1 MIVIRYCCSVNPLY
15 AKKFD
20 GDEKKNA
27 ENKQFWRRLGWT
39 KSRKPKIMAEIKYI
53 KKSIWR
59 LLSI

>member
-1 MIVIRYCCSVNPLY
+1 MIVIRYCSVNPLY

-27 ENKQFWRRLGWT
+27 ENKQFWRRLGWN

-53 KKSIWR
+53 KMSIWR